1 MGSKKE
7 WALIVSLLLG
17 AILVPINSTMI
28 AVALSSISRSF
39 SESIASITWV
49 VTVYLIVMAVTQPI
63 AGKLG
68 DMYGNKKMYLWG
80 VGLFLIASLGC
91 ALSPSLF
98 LLIFFRAL
106 QAAGGALL
114 TPNSIA
120 IIRHVVSEKR
130 LPKVFGFFGLGA
142 GLGAALGPF
151 IGSLLIES
159 FSWHSIFWVNIP
171 FLAIAL
177 VTALV
182 MFPKYKEETS
192 DAPLDIIGSVLL
204 AGSIVS
210 IILLTK
216 NESSLGYWVYA
227 LLILIFVPLFFRREL
242 RTKHPIIDFDL
253 FKNTTFTSA
262 NLSVLLSNLMM
273 YAVLLIMPLF
283 MTGHFS
289 MNTSHSGMALSVFS
303 VFMSASNWGG
313 AQLHQKWGA
322 RRMIFLSFGLMAVA
336 NLLFLLLVY
345 SHSVPFLMASLI
357 VGGIASGA
365 GLTSMQVS
373 SLATVEPGMSGI
385 ASGIFSTFRYFG
397 SIISSALIGL
407 ISGFHILFMI
417 LIGVSVIGLFV
428 SLGIKSGETVQ
439 TKKSHSA

>member
-142 GLGAALGPF
+142 GLGAALDR
-151 IGSLLIES
+151 L
-159 FSWHSIFWVNIP
+159 
-171 FLAIAL
+171 
-177 VTALV
+177 
-182 MFPKYKEETS
+182 
-192 DAPLDIIGSVLL
+192 
-204 AGSIVS
+204 
-210 IILLTK
+210 
-216 NESSLGYWVYA
+216 
-227 LLILIFVPLFFRREL
+227 
-242 RTKHPIIDFDL
+242 
-253 FKNTTFTSA
+253 
-262 NLSVLLSNLMM
+262 
-273 YAVLLIMPLF
+273 
-283 MTGHFS
+283 
-289 MNTSHSGMALSVFS
+289 
-303 VFMSASNWGG
+303 
-313 AQLHQKWGA
+313 
-322 RRMIFLSFGLMAVA
+322 
-336 NLLFLLLVY
+336 
-345 SHSVPFLMASLI
+345 
-357 VGGIASGA
+357 
-365 GLTSMQVS
+365 
-373 SLATVEPGMSGI
+373 
-385 ASGIFSTFRYFG
+385 
-397 SIISSALIGL
+397 SALY
-407 ISGFHILFMI
+407 
-417 LIGVSVIGLFV
+417 
-428 SLGIKSGETVQ
+428 
-439 TKKSHSA
+439 

>member
-1 MGSKKE
+1 MSSRKE

-28 AVALSSISRSF
+28 AVALSSISHTYN
-39 SESIASITWV
+39 ESIASITWV

-68 DMYGNKKMYLWG
+68 DMYGNKTMYLWG

-91 ALSPSLF
+91 ALSPSLL
-98 LLIFFRAL
+98 LLIVFRAL
-106 QAAGGALL
+106 QAVGGALL

-151 IGSLLIES
+151 IGSILIDS

-177 VTALV
+177 FTALT
-182 MFPKYKEETS
+182 MFPQYKENKS
-192 DAPLDIIGSVLL
+192 DAPLDIIGSLLL

-216 NESSLGYWVYA
+216 NEAPWGYTVYSV
-227 LLILIFVPLFFRREL
+227 LILLFVPLFFRREK
-242 RTKHPIIDFDL
+242 RTQHPIIDFAL
-253 FKNTTFTSA
+253 FKSSTFTNA

-283 MTGHFS
+283 MTNQFGL
-289 MNTSHSGMALSVFS
+289 NTSNSGMALSVFS
-303 VFMSASNWGG
+303 IFMSASNWVG
-313 AQLHQKWGA
+313 AQLHHKWGA
-322 RRMIFLSFGLMAVA
+322 KKIIFLSFAMMAGA
-336 NLLFLLLVY
+336 NLLFLLLSS
-345 SHSVPFLMASLI
+345 SHSVLFLMLSLI
-357 VGGIASGA
+357 LGGLASGV

-373 SLATVEPGMSGI
+373 SLATVDPGMSGV

-407 ISGFHILFMI
+407 ISGYHTLFMI
-417 LIGVSVIGLFV
+417 LFAVSIIGVFV
-428 SLGIKSGETVQ
+428 SLGIKCDETARIE
-439 TKKSHSA
+439 KNSA